1 MSLLLLAA
9 ASGGPGTA
17 VALSDAGVGTESV
30 IVGSA
35 VSVPD
40 TGTGIDSAT
49 VVANVGVADAGKG
62 SDTVLIATGT
72 VISLSETGTGTESLS
87 LAISFGLS
95 DSALGTDTEEA
106 LTAFGLSDA
115 GAGSDSVLIATGTFI
130 RLTDAGIG
138 SDSVQ
143 ILVSLNFSD
152 HGTGFDSQAALAVLA
167 PGDAGI
173 GTDTVSAAAATLI
186 TLNETGTA
194 TEAIQVRLVLPVFQ
208 SIYIGMIQ
216 GFGFKFKN
224 IARSVGECPS
234 KGRLKITGK
243 QVWITLFNKSNNE
256 PVFQNVQ
263 GVTLNFGGFVI
274 ALSPVPS
281 APGLFTGN
289 FPSLPSTGLEKVTV
303 RANQIAP
310 AAILVT
316 DPFTLY
322 VE

>member
-1 MSLLLLAA
+1 
-9 ASGGPGTA
+9 
-17 VALSDAGVGTESV
+17 VGTESV

-95 DSALGTDTEEA
+95 DSALGTDSEEA
-106 LTAFGLSDA
+106 LNAFDLSDA

-130 RLTDAGIG
+130 RLMDAGIG

-143 ILVSLNFSD
+143 VSVSLSFSD
-152 HGTGFDSQAALAVLA
+152 HGTGFDSPAALVVLA

-173 GTDTVSAAAATLI
+173 GTDSVSASAATLI
-186 TLNETGTA
+186 TLTDSGTA
-194 TEAIQVRLVLPVFQ
+194 TEAIQVGLVLPVFQ

-234 KGRLKITGK
+234 NGRLKITGK
-243 QVWITLFNKSNNE
+243 QVWITLFNKSNNQ
-256 PVFQNVQ
+256 PVFQNVA
-263 GVTLNFGGFVI
+263 GVTLNFGSFVI

-289 FPSLPSTGLEKVTV
+289 FPALPPTGLETVTV
-303 RANQIAP
+303 NLTQGAP
-310 AAILVT
+310 AAILVSA
-316 DPFTLY
+316 PFTIY